1 PKTIFMQTHA
11 LSLDPSLTHTLT
23 ASKHGWL
30 CTHAHA
36 HTRAHTRAHTHTHSH
51 THLLSSSR
59 LSFEDG
65 LGGLVVLVG
74 HGAGEGRHALAVA
87 QVEPDVRVR
96 DEQLDDDGVLVADG
110 HVDGRS
116 ALCVLHTAEE
126 HKSSVRQG
134 ERILFYSIPFCATG
148 QQLNYVK

>member
-1 PKTIFMQTHA
+1 MKNADQTLIQRWTADMPFVQLNRLMELLTICVSCFEYRVGLA
-11 LSLDPSLTHTLT
+11 
-23 ASKHGWL
+23 
-30 CTHAHA
+30 
-36 HTRAHTRAHTHTHSH
+36 AHTHRYRH
-51 THLLSSSR
+51 THTPLLSSSR

-126 HKSSVRQG
+126 HKSSVRRG
-134 ERILFYSIPFCATG
+134 ERILFYSIPFCATI
-148 QQLNYVK
+148 K